1 MRKRIVLFCL
11 AVGWGASAQTKPPK
25 PGPTA
30 DTAQEAAVIEHLGT
44 RVHYENDGTG
54 TVEHTRAVRIQ
65 SEAGVEQYGQLGFGY
80 PSAAEKLEVD
90 YVRVRKPKGQTIETS
105 PAHPQDFAPEIRRS
119 GPMYNHYPAR
129 PITAPTPPPPAPPQ

>member
-65 SEAGVEQYGQLGFGY
+65 SEAGVEQYGQLVVGY
-80 PSAAEKLEVD
+80 TPARGKLGVD
-90 YVRVRKPKGQTIETS
+90 YGRVRKPNRPTIET
-105 PAHPQDFAPEIRRS
+105 
-119 GPMYNHYPAR
+119 
-129 PITAPTPPPPAPPQ
+129 TAPNAQNLAP

>member
-65 SEAGVEQYGQLGFGY
+65 SEAGGGQYGQPAFGLS
-80 PSAAEKLEVD
+80 P
-90 YVRVRKPKGQTIETS
+90 PKAKIQNNNC
-105 PAHPQDFAPEIRRS
+105 P
-119 GPMYNHYPAR
+119 GPTHKRHQNK
-129 PITAPTPPPPAPPQ
+129 